1 MSRSRYKSL
10 VDALA
15 ADIRSGR
22 LLPGTRL
29 PTHRQLAATEGLAL
43 VTASRVYA
51 ELEAMGLVSGETG
64 RGTFVRETSLPPGLG
79 IDQKNVAVGM
89 TDLNFN
95 YPSLPGQAELLRNAL
110 RQLASGGDLESLLRY
125 QPHAGRLHE
134 RASVARHLLARGLT
148 AEAEQ
153 VLIVSGAQHG
163 LAVTMMALLQPGD
176 VIAAD
181 ALTYSGFIV
190 LAEALHLE
198 IVPIPVTE
206 QGPDLEALDSLCRN
220 RRVRAVYSMPTLHNP
235 LGWVMSAD
243 QRDLLVTI
251 ARKHDLLII
260 EDAAYA
266 FLAENPPAPI
276 AQLAPERTVYVSG
289 LSKSVATGLRVGFVA
304 APTEKVPALER
315 TIRATT
321 WNTPGVLTAIASTW
335 LDDGTV
341 MQLEAEKR
349 QDAQARQTM
358 AAEVLAG
365 LPCICHPSSY
375 FLWLPLSE
383 DARADQIAA
392 ALLREKVAV
401 STAEPFAT
409 SAYVPHAIRLAL
421 GSAEMGALR
430 EALEKVKWVIGA
442 YS

>member
-243 QRDLLVTI
+243 QRDSLVTI